1 MFCQTRWHYPF
12 IPAMMPSFLQG
23 KHRAQMSPGSGAAF
37 SSRIEIAFLC
47 SSSRGRW
54 TLHLLLYSQLDDL
67 LVPSLSLFL
76 LRQSSTKSHPRA
88 IRTMHARPIRMRF
101 WAVWSQKAKSGVR
114 RQGHCWQR
122 LHPPHPPFSSLTFSL
137 CPEPFLRI

>member
-23 KHRAQMSPGSGAAF
+23 KHRAHMSPGPGAAF

-47 SSSRGRW
+47 SSSRERW

-76 LRQSSTKSHPRA
+76 LRQSSTKSHTRA

-122 LHPPHPPFSSLTFSL
+122 LHPPHPPFSSLTFLL